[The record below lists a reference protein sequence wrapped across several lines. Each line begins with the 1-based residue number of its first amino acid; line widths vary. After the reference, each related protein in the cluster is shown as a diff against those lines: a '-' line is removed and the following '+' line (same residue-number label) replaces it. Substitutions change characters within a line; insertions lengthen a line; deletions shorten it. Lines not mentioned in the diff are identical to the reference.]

1 MNLDIRMPIGMLFL
15 LFGVLLAGYGF
26 ANATTQ
32 GGGLDPNVAW
42 GLVMSVFGGAM
53 LWLARRSG

>member
-15 LFGVLLAGYGF
+15 LFGVLLAGYGL
-26 ANATTQ
+26 ANATTV
-32 GGGLDPNVAW
+32 GANLNPNVAW